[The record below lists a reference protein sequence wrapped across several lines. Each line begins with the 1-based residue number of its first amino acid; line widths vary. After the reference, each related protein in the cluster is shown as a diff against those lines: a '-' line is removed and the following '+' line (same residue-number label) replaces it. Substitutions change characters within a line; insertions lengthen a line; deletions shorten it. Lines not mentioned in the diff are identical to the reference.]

1 MTQMLETKPRLR
13 EKGPNPLWVVSVNR
27 LIYFCVKITVWL
39 PVLPACVFSGS
50 QKKINDLDTLKWWTR
65 MDLAKHDHRDANAPL
80 ASGRLEKNLK
90 SEYQHQLQVAGT
102 SELNLK
108 PSNIEKNI
116 VVSIVQVEVFEN
128 W

>member
-1 MTQMLETKPRLR
+1 
-13 EKGPNPLWVVSVNR
+13 
-27 LIYFCVKITVWL
+27 
-39 PVLPACVFSGS
+39 
-50 QKKINDLDTLKWWTR
+50 
-65 MDLAKHDHRDANAPL
+65 MDLAKHDHRDVNVPL